1 LISADPRF
9 IVVSAKNQTRNIAM
23 TAIIRAFAGHSPII
37 ADDAF
42 IAESAAIIGDVEIGS
57 GSSIWYGAVL
67 RADGNLI
74 RVGARTSIQDN
85 CVVHINAS
93 DGPNADKVGT
103 TLIGSDVTIGHG
115 AIIHACTLEDR
126 CFIGMGAI
134 ILDGAIVESG
144 AMVAAGALVSPGK
157 VVKSGELWAGNPAR
171 LMRTLTAQQI
181 ASFDAAAAHY
191 YHAGQAYL
199 RGR

>member
-1 LISADPRF
+1 
-9 IVVSAKNQTRNIAM
+9 
-23 TAIIRAFAGHSPII
+23 
-37 ADDAF
+37 
-42 IAESAAIIGDVEIGS
+42 
-57 GSSIWYGAVL
+57 
-67 RADGNLI
+67 
-74 RVGARTSIQDN
+74 
-85 CVVHINAS
+85 
-93 DGPNADKVGT
+93 
-103 TLIGSDVTIGHG
+103 LIGSDVTIGHG

-181 ASFDAAAAHY
+181 TGFDAAAAHY

-199 RGR
+199 RGS